1 MQQQEYNSIAKRL
14 HSLER
19 RARWHW
25 AERLLTLILAAQ
37 LLFTE
42 PAGSFLRN
50 QAARLRPREASAR
63 LAFAEGMS
71 AARRA
76 LLVRP
81 ALDPQVVLQDQQEAL
96 LDAMPIP
103 AGTAPMQAAT
113 ETATRA
119 RFHSQPRLLAEQK
132 SVSGRDLASP
142 AAPELRTA
150 APPAVPENAAV
161 WSLRV
166 SEAERQM
173 ARAAESAAEPLASLM
188 DGPAASGAPS
198 LDGAGLSAGLSSGP
212 LRSPRELA
220 APQTLWKAVG
230 AARSHQRIAAGR
242 DPFAFTQSFASQPPR
257 TIQARPNSTS
267 QSSQP
272 DSFTPGSA
280 PAGPSVMAGAE
291 ALTAA
296 ADGQTVGAPPAPPFS
311 LKALGYA
318 VSADGNAQAVL
329 TDGNTLYVVNEGEE
343 FAERFRVIA
352 IRPESLEVED
362 ELTNQTIRL
371 PLGD

>member
-1 MQQQEYNSIAKRL
+1 MQQQEYNSIVKRL
-14 HSLER
+14 HTLER

-25 AERLLTLILAAQ
+25 AERVLTLILAAQ
-37 LLFTE
+37 LLFIE

-76 LLVRP
+76 LLVQP
-81 ALDPQVVLQDQQEAL
+81 ALDPQVVVQDQQEAL

-103 AGTAPMQAAT
+103 AGTAPVRAAT
-113 ETATRA
+113 ESAMRA
-119 RFHSQPRLLAEQK
+119 RLHSQPRALAEQK
-132 SVSGRDLASP
+132 SVSGRGLVSP
-142 AAPELRTA
+142 AAPGLRTA

-188 DGPAASGAPS
+188 DGPAASGAPV
-198 LDGAGLSAGLSSGP
+198 LDSAGLSSGP
-212 LRSPRELA
+212 LPLPRELA

-230 AARSHQRIAAGR
+230 TGRSHQRIAAGR
-242 DPFAFTQSFASQPPR
+242 DPFAFAQSFASQPQR
-257 TIQARPNSTS
+257 TAQARPNATS

-272 DSFTPGSA
+272 DSFTPGST
-280 PAGPSVMAGAE
+280 PAGRSVMADAE
-291 ALTAA
+291 AVTAA
-296 ADGQTVGAPPAPPFS
+296 ADAQTAGASLALPVS

-318 VSADGNAQAVL
+318 VSGDGNAQAVL
-329 TDGNTLYVVNEGEE
+329 TDGSTLYVVNEGEE
-343 FAERFRVIA
+343 FAERFRVIV